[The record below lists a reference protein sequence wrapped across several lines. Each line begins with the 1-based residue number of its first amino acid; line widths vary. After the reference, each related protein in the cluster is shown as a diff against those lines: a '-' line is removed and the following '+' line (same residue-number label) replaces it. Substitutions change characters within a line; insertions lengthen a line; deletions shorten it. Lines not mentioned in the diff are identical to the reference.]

1 MKHRV
6 LLVLAA
12 VLLIAIGGASVV
24 AANVL
29 GGQRVEHHGRV
40 SAADRPRGDEH
51 GPAGELHR
59 FRLGT
64 INGQRLEPN
73 RDDFAARTDAEGPLL
88 LFLPATRAKPA
99 DYQLFLGTAL
109 RDGYHV
115 LGLDYWNLG
124 KTLSGTC
131 QADPHCYGQVQRNRF
146 DGSRPSAS
154 SSVRP
159 SGSIVSRFRDAIA
172 YLRDHDPDGGWGRFA
187 RDDQDIAWNDIVVAG
202 HSQGGGEA
210 AYIAHIR
217 SVRGAVMFS
226 SPVESLGAEHAA
238 WMDRPGR
245 TPVDRMYAID
255 DVRDVFGPRIRG
267 SWTVL
272 GLDGAHGPF
281 RTDTAPPGTGGD
293 PHAILT
299 DIRIG
304 TPAQSHSRII
314 KDSTPRSADGTPRM
328 LPLWQ
333 WLLSRFPAGPTA
345 AGPTAAGP
353 TAAGPT
359 AAGSAAATPTATASR
374 PPGTGP

>member
-1 MKHRV
+1 MKHRL
-6 LLVLAA
+6 LLVVAA
-12 VLLIAIGGASVV
+12 VVLVAIGVASIV

-29 GGQRVEHHGRV
+29 GGQRVEQHGRV
-40 SAADRPRGDEH
+40 SAADRPHGDEH
-51 GPAGELHR
+51 GPAGEFHR

-73 RDDFAARTDAEGPLL
+73 RDDFAARTNADGPLL

-109 RDGYHV
+109 QDGYHV

-131 QADPHCYGQVQRNRF
+131 EADAHCYGMVQRNRF
-146 DGSRPSAS
+146 DGSRPSEF
-154 SSVRP
+154 SSVQP

-172 YLRDHDPDGGWGRFA
+172 YLADHDPDGGWGRFVTG
-187 RDDQDIAWNDIVVAG
+187 DDEIAWNDIVVAG

-217 SVRGAVMFS
+217 SVHGALMFS

-238 WMDRPGR
+238 WMDHPGR

-267 SWTVL
+267 SWKVL
-272 GLDGAHGPF
+272 GLDGPTGPF
-281 RTDTAPPGTGGD
+281 RTDTAPPGTDAD

-299 DIRIG
+299 DIRVG
-304 TPAQSHSRII
+304 TPGQSHSRTI
-314 KDSTPRSADGTPRM
+314 KDSTPLGPDGTPRM
-328 LPLWQ
+328 LALWQ
-333 WLLSRFPAGPTA
+333 WLLHRFP
-345 AGPTAAGP
+345 
-353 TAAGPT
+353 
-359 AAGSAAATPTATASR
+359 
-374 PPGTGP
+374 TGADSSEPS

>member
-1 MKHRV
+1 MKHRA
-6 LLVLAA
+6 LLVIAA
-12 VLLIAIGGASVV
+12 VLLVAIGGASLV

-29 GGQRVEHHGRV
+29 GGQRVAQHGRV
-40 SAADRPRGDEH
+40 AVVERPHGDGH
-51 GPAGELHR
+51 GPAGEFHR

-73 RDDFAARTDAEGPLL
+73 RDDFAARTDAAGPLL

-99 DYQLFLGTAL
+99 DYQRFLSTAL
-109 RDGYHV
+109 QDGYHV

-146 DGSRPSAS
+146 DGSRPSAAS
-154 SSVRP
+154 AVRP
-159 SGSIVSRFRDAIA
+159 SGSIVSRFRDAVA
-172 YLRDHDPDGGWGRFA
+172 YLEDHDPDGGWGRFV

-210 AYIAHIR
+210 AYISHIR
-217 SVRGAVMFS
+217 SVRGALMFS
-226 SPVESLGAEHAA
+226 SPVESLDAEHAA
-238 WMDRPGR
+238 WMDAPGR
-245 TPVDRMYAID
+245 TPVERLYAID

-272 GLDGAHGPF
+272 GLDGENGPF
-281 RTDTAPPGTGGD
+281 RTDTDPPGTGGD

-299 DIRIG
+299 DIEVG
-304 TPAQSHSRII
+304 TPGESHSRII
-314 KDSTPRSADGTPRM
+314 KDSTPLGPDGTPRM

-333 WLLSRFPAGPTA
+333 WLLGRF
-345 AGPTAAGP
+345 
-353 TAAGPT
+353 
-359 AAGSAAATPTATASR
+359 SAERAESSSGR
-374 PPGTGP
+374 S

>member
-12 VLLIAIGGASVV
+12 VLLVAIGAASLV

-29 GGQRVEHHGRV
+29 GGDRVAEHGRV

-51 GPAGELHR
+51 GPVGEFHR

-73 RDDFAARTDAEGPLL
+73 RDDFAARTDSGGPLL
-88 LFLPATRAKPA
+88 LFLPATRARPA
-99 DYQLFLGTAL
+99 DYQLFLSAAL

-131 QADPHCYGQVQRNRF
+131 EADPHCYGQVQRNRF
-146 DGSRPSAS
+146 DGTRPSRF
-154 SSVRP
+154 SSVQP
-159 SGSIVSRFRDAIA
+159 AGSIVSRFRDAIA
-172 YLRDHDPDGGWGRFA
+172 YLDDHDPDGGWGRFVQG
-187 RDDQDIAWNDIVVAG
+187 DSDIAWHDIVVAG

-217 SVRGAVMFS
+217 PVQGALMFS
-226 SPVESLGAEHAA
+226 SPVESLGSEHAA

-245 TPVDRMYAID
+245 TPVARMYAID

-267 SWTVL
+267 SWKVL
-272 GLDGAHGPF
+272 GLDGPDGPF
-281 RTDTAPPGTGGD
+281 RTDTAPPGPDED

-299 DIRIG
+299 DIAVG
-304 TPAQSHSRII
+304 SPAESHSRTI
-314 KDSTPRSADGTPRM
+314 KDTTPIGRDGLPRM
-328 LPLWQ
+328 EALWQ
-333 WLLSRFPAGPTA
+333 WLLHRFPSDP
-345 AGPTAAGP
+345 
-353 TAAGPT
+353 
-359 AAGSAAATPTATASR
+359 S
-374 PPGTGP
+374 

>member
-6 LLVLAA
+6 FLVLAA
-12 VLLIAIGGASVV
+12 VLLLAIGAASLV

-29 GGQRVEHHGRV
+29 GGQRVEQHGRV
-40 SAADRPRGDEH
+40 AAADRPHGDARGPD
-51 GPAGELHR
+51 GEFHR

-73 RDDFAARTDAEGPLL
+73 RDDFAARTDAQGPLL

-99 DYQLFLGTAL
+99 DYQRFLGTAL
-109 RDGYHV
+109 QDGYHV

-131 QADPHCYGQVQRNRF
+131 EADPYCYGAVQRNRF
-146 DGSRPSAS
+146 DGSRPSS
-154 SSVRP
+154 FSSVRP
-159 SGSIVSRFRDAIA
+159 SGSIVSRFRDAIG
-172 YLRDHDPDGGWGRFA
+172 YLADHDPDGGWGRFV
-187 RDDQDIAWNDIVVAG
+187 RGERDIAWRDIVVAG

-210 AYIAHIR
+210 AYISHIR
-217 SVRGAVMFS
+217 SVRGALMFS

-272 GLDGAHGPF
+272 GLDGEHGPF

-299 DIRIG
+299 DIRVG
-304 TPAQSHSRII
+304 TPAESHSRTI
-314 KDSTPRSADGTPRM
+314 KDSTPLTADGTPRM

-333 WLLSRFPAGPTA
+333 WLLSRFSTERA
-345 AGPTAAGP
+345 AVSSG
-353 TAAGPT
+353 
-359 AAGSAAATPTATASR
+359 R
-374 PPGTGP
+374 P